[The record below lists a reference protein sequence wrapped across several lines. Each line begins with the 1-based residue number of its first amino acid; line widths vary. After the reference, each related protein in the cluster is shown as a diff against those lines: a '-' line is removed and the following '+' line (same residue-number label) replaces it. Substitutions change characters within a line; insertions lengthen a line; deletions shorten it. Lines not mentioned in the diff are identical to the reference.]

1 MRRSVWV
8 LILAAVVVIAGATG
22 LTVTRR
28 RASETDAAQTPG
40 GPSSGAP
47 SSGAGSPRSGRVP
60 VVGVGH
66 PKQTTVAA
74 TLSVTASVVSLRQA
88 TLVSKVA
95 GYLQTVAA
103 QPGDMV
109 QAGQVVAVVDH
120 AQLDAQV
127 AQAEGALL
135 AARAGVQTARAT
147 ASAAEAQV
155 ANAVAGARRAEADI
169 GNARAAEAKARSQ
182 LTAAQATY
190 ARATSLY
197 RDGLIAAQAMDDAKT
212 QVDSAQAAV
221 DAAAA
226 GVRVSQAAIQQAQAQ
241 VAAAQAQ
248 RTAAVSQVRTQQAQ
262 VESLAAAL
270 QTTRV
275 TRDSAVIRAPFGGVV
290 VSRSLDPGAYVLPGT
305 STPIVVVAD
314 LDQIAAVVNVG
325 EGQMVGVRR
334 GNRARIAV
342 DAYPDRTF
350 TGTVGRIAGGVDP
363 DTRTVQAEID
373 IPNPGHL
380 LRPGMFARVSL
391 GAGAQAALTVP
402 LSALTIVGGQQF
414 AWIVTDSTVS
424 RRQVTVGQA
433 TGQDAVIL
441 SGLRADDTII
451 VRGTELVRDGARVR
465 AVPVG
470 E

>member
-1 MRRSVWV
+1 MRRSAWV
-8 LILAAVVVIAGATG
+8 LVIVTMVVILGAAG

-28 RASETDAAQTPG
+28 RASETAAAQ
-40 GPSSGAP
+40 GPPRSSTGAP
-47 SSGAGSPRSGRVP
+47 SSGAGSQRSAPVP
-60 VVGVGH
+60 VVGTGH
-66 PKQTTVAA
+66 PKQTTIEV
-74 TLSVTASVVSLRQA
+74 TLSVTASVVSMRQT
-88 TLVSKVA
+88 TLMSKVA
-95 GYLQTVAA
+95 GYLQAVAV
-103 QPGDMV
+103 QPGDVV

-127 AQAEGALL
+127 AQAEGVLL
-135 AARAGVQTARAT
+135 AARAGVQTARA
-147 ASAAEAQV
+147 AAGAAEAQI
-155 ANAVAGARRAEADI
+155 ASAVAALRRAEADI

-182 LTAAQATY
+182 LADAQATY
-190 ARATSLY
+190 ARVTSLY
-197 RDGLIAAQAMDDAKT
+197 RDGLIAAQAMDDART
-212 QVDSAQAAV
+212 QVESAQAAV
-221 DAAAA
+221 DAAVA
-226 GVRVSQAAIQQAQAQ
+226 GGRVSQAAIQQAEAQ
-241 VAAAQAQ
+241 VAAARAQQA
-248 RTAAVSQVRTQQAQ
+248 AAASQVRTQQAQ
-262 VESLAAAL
+262 VASLQAAL
-270 QTTRV
+270 QTARV
-275 TRDSAVIRAPFGGVV
+275 ARDSAIVRAPFGGVV

-325 EGQMVGVRR
+325 EGQMAGVRR

-402 LSALTIVGGQQF
+402 LSALTIVGGEQF
-414 AWIVTDSTVS
+414 AWIVIDSTVS